1 MAVAPEII
9 LSLINKAFVGAE
21 VELKDTVGDHDHYE
35 IIIKSALFN
44 GVSKVTQHKMV
55 MEALGDM
62 VGTTLHA
69 LSIRTYPTIEKE

>member
-1 MAVAPEII
+1 MAVAPEVI
-9 LSLINKAFVGAE
+9 LSLLNKAFPDAA

-35 IIIKSALFN
+35 VSIKSALFN
-44 GVSKVTQHKMV
+44 KVNKVMQHKMV

-69 LSIRTYPTIEKE
+69 LSIRTYQTIEKE